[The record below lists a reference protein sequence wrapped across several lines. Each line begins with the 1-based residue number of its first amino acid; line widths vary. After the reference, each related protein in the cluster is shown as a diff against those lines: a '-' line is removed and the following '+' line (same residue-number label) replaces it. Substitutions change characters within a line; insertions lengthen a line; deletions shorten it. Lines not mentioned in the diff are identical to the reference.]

1 MRCELYQMARME
13 TDERFSEAAGEIAR
27 RQEDMKRR
35 KRREAER
42 EREEVQWPLDAD
54 CF

>member
-1 MRCELYQMARME
+1 MMCEAYQMARMSVE
-13 TDERFSEAAGEIAR
+13 EEFGEAAGEIYR
-27 RQEDMKRR
+27 RLEDRR
-35 KRREAER
+35 RRERREAER